1 MALINANALAV
12 YYIDGGSTS
21 PLDVQV
27 VTSLNGEDVETSDG
41 AIDLFV
47 TSADVFLGAG
57 TTDGTDGDAGDVSES
72 AFTLAAAATS
82 STLDFSNSLEEVVS
96 RDGAGASTK
105 NIVSSAQDWSVSA
118 DGLLQDTGDTAVALT
133 DLARD
138 GKYVIVK
145 FATGTAS
152 GSVQYVGQAL
162 LESASMTGG
171 VDEIATY
178 SVSLSGHGK
187 LYKYTVS

>member
-27 VTSLNGEDVETSDG
+27 TTDLLAANVSDTDG
-41 AIDLFV
+41 NIDLFV

-57 TTDGTDGDAGDVSES
+57 TTDGSTNVDES
-72 AFTLAAAATS
+72 DFTLAAAATS

-96 RDGAGASTK
+96 RDGSGASTK

>member
-1 MALINANALAV
+1 MALINANCLGV

-27 VTSLNGEDVETSDG
+27 VSGIGVGETATSDG

-57 TTDGTDGDAGDVSES
+57 TSDGSAAVVES
-72 AFTLAAAATS
+72 TFTLAAAATNS
-82 STLDFSNSLEEVVS
+82 SLDFSNSLEEIVS
-96 RDGAGASTK
+96 RDGTCGSTK

-118 DGLLQDTGDTAVALT
+118 DGLLQDSSDTGVALT
-133 DLARD
+133 DIARD
-138 GKYVIVK
+138 GEYVVVK
-145 FATGTAS
+145 FSTGSTA
-152 GSVQYVGQAL
+152 GSVQYVGKAL
-162 LESASMTGG
+162 IESVTLTGG

-178 SVSLSGHGK
+178 SASLTGHGK
-187 LYKYTVS
+187 LYKYTVA

>member
-27 VTSLNGEDVETSDG
+27 TTDLLAANVDDTDG
-41 AIDLFV
+41 NIDLFV

-72 AFTLAAAATS
+72 TFTLAAAATS

-96 RDGAGASTK
+96 RDGSGASTK

-187 LYKYTVS
+187 LYKYTV

>member
-27 VTSLNGEDVETSDG
+27 VTGIGAGDTATSDG
-41 AIDLFV
+41 AIDLYV

-57 TTDGTDGDAGDVSES
+57 TSDGSAAVVES
-72 AFTLAAAATS
+72 SFTLAAAATS

-96 RDGAGASTK
+96 RDGSGASTK

>member
-1 MALINANALAV
+1 MALINANCLGV

-27 VTSLNGEDVETSDG
+27 VTGIAAGDTATTDG

-47 TSADVFLGAG
+47 TSADVFLAAG
-57 TTDGTDGDAGDVSES
+57 TSDGTAAVSES
-72 AFTLAAAATS
+72 SFTLAAAATNS
-82 STLDFSNSLEEVVS
+82 SLDFSNSLEEIVS
-96 RDGAGASTK
+96 RDGTCGSTK

-118 DGLLQDTGDTAVALT
+118 DGLLQDSSDTGVALT
-133 DLARD
+133 DIARD
-138 GKYVIVK
+138 GEYVVVK
-145 FATGTAS
+145 FSTGTTS

-162 LESASMTGG
+162 IENVTLTGG

-178 SVSLSGHGK
+178 SASLTGHGK

>member
-1 MALINANALAV
+1 MALINANCLGV

-27 VTSLNGEDVETSDG
+27 TTDLASGNVSDTDG

-57 TTDGTDGDAGDVSES
+57 TTDGSSDVTES
-72 AFTLAAAATS
+72 AFTLAAAATNS
-82 STLDFSNSLEEVVS
+82 SLDFSNSLEEIVS
-96 RDGAGASTK
+96 RDGTSCGSTK

-118 DGLLQDTGDTAVALT
+118 DGLLQDSADTGVALT
-133 DLARD
+133 DIARD
-138 GKYVIVK
+138 GEYVVVK
-145 FATGTAS
+145 FSMGTTA

-162 LESASMTGG
+162 IESITLTGG

-178 SVSLSGHGK
+178 SASLTGHGK